1 MGEVRATGI
10 ATLIDA
16 LGAGGMLARERAED
30 LVRQVTDLYGEAL
43 EHVLTIAS
51 QSDASQTDAR
61 QTDARQ
67 TDARIGRAEASALD
81 AAPGTHAPGA
91 SSIVDALVSDELIS
105 GLLLVHGLHPQD
117 APTRVAAAL
126 ESVRPY
132 LGSHG
137 GDVELLGLSDD
148 GVVRLRL
155 LGSCNGCPSSSVTL
169 KLAVE
174 DAIERAAPEV
184 TRIDVEQPAKVAAV
198 IPVEALRI
206 RLADAPEPV
215 PASADAGGSWE
226 PVPELADLDPG
237 EVAGF
242 IVAGVPILATR
253 TSAEVFVFRD
263 YCPRCAASMA
273 GATLQ
278 RALAA
283 PAGGGLLRCPTCRK
297 HFDVR
302 GAGACI
308 EDKGVHL
315 DPLPLLL
322 RAGVPSVAVP
332 SSLMPSSQMPSLA
345 GGVPS

>member
-1 MGEVRATGI
+1 MSEARSTVSANTGI
-10 ATLIDA
+10 ATLLDA
-16 LGAGGMLARERAED
+16 LGAGGMLARERAEE

-43 EHVLTIAS
+43 EHVLTIAGE
-51 QSDASQTDAR
+51 TDAHGIR
-61 QTDARQ
+61 P
-67 TDARIGRAEASALD
+67 
-81 AAPGTHAPGA
+81 APGGTDGLDRAPG
-91 SSIVDALVSDELIS
+91 SHSMVGALVADELIS

-137 GDVELLGLSDD
+137 GDVQLLGLSAD

-184 TRIDVEQPAKVAAV
+184 TRIDVEEPVKVAAV
-198 IPVEALRI
+198 IPVAALRI
-206 RLADAPEPV
+206 RLADAPDT
-215 PASADAGGSWE
+215 ADARADLGGSWQ

-242 IVAGVPILATR
+242 VVAGVPILATR
-253 TSAEVFVFRD
+253 TSSDVFVFRD
-263 YCPRCAASMA
+263 HCPRCAASMA

-302 GAGACI
+302 AAGACI

-315 DPLPLLL
+315 DPLPLL
-322 RAGVPSVAVP
+322 RRDGVPSVAVP
-332 SSLMPSSQMPSLA
+332 SLVVPSLV
-345 GGVPS
+345 GGVSS